1 MNRKTVTLLGCLG
14 ILAACADPK
23 DPQTWIKQL
32 KDREKSEEAVR
43 QLQKLGDPV
52 AVKPLCDL
60 FTDTEDPTVLKALAA
75 FEHKD
80 SIPTMIRAL
89 DFTEGRYNN
98 ATTAAQVLAKLKATE
113 AVPGLLKLL
122 ERPMSI
128 KARANLA
135 KLAAISALAKIGDK
149 KAVPGL
155 IKVLERRP
163 ESQDFMLNKTAAIA
177 LGKLGDPAAAEVLV
191 RALFMASTIQGSAYP
206 QARVALVDLGPE
218 AAPALLKA
226 MAGNAPKLNEMAREL
241 SFKDGVILAK
251 TSRVLGDLA
260 AKEAVPALL
269 DIIKKTDLKK
279 ETKLAGVVEAL
290 GKIGDPRSLEPL
302 LAILNNKK
310 VNWRLR
316 YQIALAM
323 PALGDRRS
331 LPALLEIAEKG
342 YIQGGFNNLREAAAM
357 GFARMAGVEAE
368 KGKPILEAM
377 IKGAVGQTQQIFKEA
392 MERLK
397 VGLECKGD
405 PACYGKKLVD
415 TKLPLVVREKAGA
428 MLAVL
433 PNGREALSSLV
444 EALPVKEPV
453 LRLYF
458 LNTAKRIGKASDTE
472 LVKALE
478 ELIRRDKKRKVKF
491 LGADLL
497 SEDRIA
503 LAVVKRR

>member
-1 MNRKTVTLLGCLG
+1 MNRKIVASLGCLV
-14 ILAACADPK
+14 ILSACSDPK

-32 KDREKSEEAVR
+32 KDSEKSEEAIR

-52 AVKPLCDL
+52 AVKPLSEL
-60 FTDTEDPTVLKALAA
+60 FTDTEDTSVLKAIAA
-75 FEHKD
+75 FNHKD

-89 DFTEGRYNN
+89 DYTEDRYNN
-98 ATTAAQVLAKLKATE
+98 ATTAAQALAKLKAKE
-113 AVPGLLKLL
+113 GVPALLKLL
-122 ERPMSI
+122 DRPMRI
-128 KARANLA
+128 KSRSNLA

-163 ESQDFMLNKTAAIA
+163 EEQDFMLNKISAMA
-177 LGKLGDPAAAEVLV
+177 LGELGDPAAAEVLV
-191 RALFMASTIQGSAYP
+191 RALFMASTVQGSSYP
-206 QARVALVDLGPE
+206 QARVALVQLGPD

-226 MAGNAPKLNEMAREL
+226 MSGTAPKLNAMAREL
-241 SFKDGVILAK
+241 AFKEGVVLAK

-269 DIIKKTDLKK
+269 DIIKKTNLRK
-279 ETKLAGVVEAL
+279 ETKLAGVIEAL
-290 GKIGDPRSLEPL
+290 GKIGDPRSLDPL
-302 LAILNNKK
+302 LKILKDKK

-323 PALGDRRS
+323 PALGDRRA
-331 LPALLEIAEKG
+331 LPTLLKVAEKG
-342 YIQGGFNNLREAAAM
+342 YIQGGYDNLREAAAM

-368 KGKPILEAM
+368 KAKPIFEAM
-377 IKGAVGQTQQIFKEA
+377 IKGALGQTQQIFKEA
-392 MERLK
+392 KQRLD

-405 PACYGKKLVD
+405 PACYGKKLTD
-415 TKLPLVVREKAGA
+415 PKMSLVVREKAGA

-433 PNGREALSSLV
+433 PNGRDALPALV
-444 EALPVKEPV
+444 KALPVKEPV
-453 LRLYF
+453 LRLFF

-472 LVKALE
+472 LVKALK
-478 ELIRRDKKRKVKF
+478 ELIRKDKKRKVKF

-503 LAVVKRR
+503 LAVVSRH